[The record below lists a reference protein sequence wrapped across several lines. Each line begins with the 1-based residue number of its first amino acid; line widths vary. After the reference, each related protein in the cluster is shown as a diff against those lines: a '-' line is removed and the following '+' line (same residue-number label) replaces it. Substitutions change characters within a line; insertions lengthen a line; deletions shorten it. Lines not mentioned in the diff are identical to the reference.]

1 MFGCRYFY
9 VTGDRRVNMF
19 PCYFLIELWG
29 RMQYAP
35 TLTDEK
41 GACFLSA
48 VGRGR
53 DSLAGMGFSE
63 SLDIVKLR
71 AFFLC
76 LFLLFL
82 S

>member
-1 MFGCRYFY
+1 MTRNGLIDMFARC
-9 VTGDRRVNMF
+9 
-19 PCYFLIELWG
+19 FLMELWG

-35 TLTDEK
+35 TLTHEK

-53 DSLAGMGFSE
+53 GGLAGVSFSE

-71 AFFLC
+71 VFFLC

>member
-1 MFGCRYFY
+1 MA
-9 VTGDRRVNMF
+9 
-19 PCYFLIELWG
+19 
-29 RMQYAP
+29 YAP
-35 TLTDEK
+35 RMCISDTKRIEIV
-41 GACFLSA
+41 ACFLSV

-53 DSLAGMGFSE
+53 GGLAETGFSE
-63 SLDIVKLR
+63 SLEIVKLR

>member
-1 MFGCRYFY
+1 MFRYRYFH
-9 VTGDRRVNMF
+9 TTRNGRINMF
-19 PCYFLIELWG
+19 AHCFLMELWG
-29 RMQYAP
+29 RMRYAP
-35 TLTDEK
+35 TLTHEK
-41 GACFLSA
+41 GACFLSV

-53 DSLAGMGFSE
+53 GGLAETGFSE
-63 SLDIVKLR
+63 SLEIVKLR

>member
-9 VTGDRRVNMF
+9 VTGNGRINIF
-19 PCYFLIELWG
+19 PRYFLMELWG

-41 GACFLSA
+41 EAFSLSA
-48 VGRGR
+48 VGRGMGG
-53 DSLAGMGFSE
+53 LVGAGFSE

>member
-9 VTGDRRVNMF
+9 VTENGQIDMF
-19 PCYFLIELWG
+19 ARCFLMELWG

-35 TLTDEK
+35 TLTHEK
-41 GACFLSA
+41 GAYFLSA

-53 DSLAGMGFSE
+53 GGLVGAGFSE

>member
-1 MFGCRYFY
+1 MFRRRYFHI
-9 VTGDRRVNMF
+9 TRNGLIDMF
-19 PCYFLIELWG
+19 SRCFLMELWG

-35 TLTDEK
+35 TLTNEK
-41 GACFLSA
+41 RACFLLI
-48 VGRGR
+48 VGRGWGG
-53 DSLAGMGFSE
+53 LAETGFSE

>member
-1 MFGCRYFY
+1 MFAC
-9 VTGDRRVNMF
+9 
-19 PCYFLIELWG
+19 CFLGKLWG

-35 TLTDEK
+35 TLTNEK
-41 GACFLSA
+41 GECFLSA

-53 DSLAGMGFSE
+53 GGLAGVGFSE